1 MTMRGRRT
9 RVLVEPPSHATGDI
23 AFNLIVFFLVC
34 ASIQPD
40 SGRPQTLPSAET
52 VEENQQQ
59 DNIEV
64 AMKRTAVLLNGEALP
79 ESQWSQLPKRLKS
92 LLSGRSKPEDR
103 IVVVKSDKDT
113 PYHHWIHITSVIE
126 DAGGV
131 VTLQLEEE
139 REVQVP

>member
-1 MTMRGRRT
+1 MRGRRT

-40 SGRPQTLPSAET
+40 SGRPQTMPSAET
-52 VEENQQQ
+52 TEEQQQ

-64 AMKRTAVLLNGEALP
+64 ALKRTAVLLNGNVLP
-79 ESQWSQLPKRLKS
+79 ASQLPARLQS
-92 LLSGRSKPEDR
+92 LLAGRNEPEDR

-113 PYHHWIHITSVIE
+113 PYNHWIHITSAIE